1 MPRKR
6 LRCRAG
12 SGCIGR
18 HVIAPVANTF
28 LHQWAGV
35 AQYMPTF
42 KILLL
47 RHLQLFHTSLFISL
61 TSPRRK
67 TQQSA
72 AERSKQPQPI
82 TPKANNCVFHTK
94 PHQTRAHPSL
104 LSYATATMHRH
115 TAAIAQ
121 HAPQAH

>member
-42 KILLL
+42 KILPL

-61 TSPRRK
+61 TSPRR
-67 TQQSA
+67 
-72 AERSKQPQPI
+72 
-82 TPKANNCVFHTK
+82 
-94 PHQTRAHPSL
+94 RAKGS
-104 LSYATATMHRH
+104 SVR
-115 TAAIAQ
+115 IAKN
-121 HAPQAH
+121 

>member
-42 KILLL
+42 KILPLH
-47 RHLQLFHTSLFISL
+47 HLQLFHTSLFISL
-61 TSPRRK
+61 TSPRR
-67 TQQSA
+67 
-72 AERSKQPQPI
+72 
-82 TPKANNCVFHTK
+82 
-94 PHQTRAHPSL
+94 RAKGS
-104 LSYATATMHRH
+104 SVR
-115 TAAIAQ
+115 IAKN
-121 HAPQAH
+121 

>member
-28 LHQWAGV
+28 LHQWAGM
-35 AQYMPTF
+35 AQHVPAF
-42 KILLL
+42 KIHPL

-61 TSPRRK
+61 TSPRR
-67 TQQSA
+67 
-72 AERSKQPQPI
+72 
-82 TPKANNCVFHTK
+82 
-94 PHQTRAHPSL
+94 RAKGS
-104 LSYATATMHRH
+104 SVR
-115 TAAIAQ
+115 IAKN
-121 HAPQAH
+121 